1 MEKINFQAFV
11 LIHSGLTM
19 ANVNVLC
26 SVIERYGKEIRLS
39 YRDIGE
45 DLGMT
50 YENVRYHF
58 MALEKLGSYQYGE
71 S

>member
-50 YENVRYHF
+50 YENVR
-58 MALEKLGSYQYGE
+58 
-71 S
+71 